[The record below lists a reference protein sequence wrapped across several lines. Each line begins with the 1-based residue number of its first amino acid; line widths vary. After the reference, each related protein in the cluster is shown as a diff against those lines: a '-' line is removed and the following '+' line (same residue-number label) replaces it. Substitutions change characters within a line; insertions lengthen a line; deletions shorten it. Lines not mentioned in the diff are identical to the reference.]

1 MTQIRWIYTD
11 LNKLSSK
18 PDLAKQKIRGHLYN
32 PCHPCACIHLILHLM
47 LRIQHI
53 SLVQFKNYSNR
64 SFDFIER
71 IIGIC
76 GKNGVGKTNLLDA
89 IHYLCFTKS
98 YFTRL
103 DGTNVQHG
111 NTGFRI
117 EATISLNDKPEKA
130 VCILRETGRKEFWVN
145 EGIYEKFSQHI
156 GRYPC
161 VVIAPDDAELITGE
175 SKERRAFL
183 DALLCQL
190 DSEYLKHLIAY
201 KRILDQRNS
210 LLKTF
215 AESGNKNFSLLD
227 VLDQQL
233 IKPGNY
239 VFNKRKEFLFS
250 FLPLVKHL
258 YNDISQ
264 PPADV
269 PIAIGTMTGKE
280 DVNLFYESELLL
292 ASFEQLLT
300 LNRAKDCLAQ
310 RTTSGIHRDDLEIQL
325 GEKDFKS
332 IASQGQRKSLL
343 FALKLAEMEVLKKE
357 KGFAPLLLL
366 DDVFEKLD
374 EDRINNLLNK
384 VCVEND
390 GQVFITDTNE
400 ERLRS
405 HLEQLNVNF
414 QLIYL

>member
-1 MTQIRWIYTD
+1 
-11 LNKLSSK
+11 
-18 PDLAKQKIRGHLYN
+18 
-32 PCHPCACIHLILHLM
+32 M
-47 LRIQHI
+47 LRLQHI

-64 SFDFIER
+64 SFDFKER

-117 EATISLNDKPEKA
+117 EAAVSLNDNPDSYREEKA

-145 EGIYEKFSQHI
+145 DGIYEKFSQHI

-175 SKERRAFL
+175 SKERRKFL

-190 DSEYLKHLIAY
+190 DSEYMQLLIAY
-201 KRILDQRNS
+201 KKILEQRNS
-210 LLKTF
+210 LLKAF
-215 AESGNKNFSLLD
+215 AETGNKDFSLLD
-227 VLDQQL
+227 VLDEQL

-264 PPADV
+264 PPAD
-269 PIAIGTMTGKE
+269 AKALADKE

-292 ASFEQLLT
+292 ASFEELLK
-300 LNRAKDCLAQ
+300 LNRSKDCLAL
-310 RTTSGIHRDDLEIQL
+310 RTTSGIHRDDLEILL
-325 GEKDFKS
+325 GEQDFKS

-374 EDRINNLLNK
+374 EDRIGNLLNK

-405 HLEQLNVNF
+405 HLSKLGVAFEMIRL
-414 QLIYL
+414 